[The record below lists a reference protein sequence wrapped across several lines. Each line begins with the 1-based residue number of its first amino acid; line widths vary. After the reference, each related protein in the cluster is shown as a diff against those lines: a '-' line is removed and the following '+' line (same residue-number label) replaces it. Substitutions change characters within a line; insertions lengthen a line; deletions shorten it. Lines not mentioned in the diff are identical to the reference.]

1 MWGFELIVRAA
12 GWPFGQA
19 PSGSLKRVSWLSDS
33 QLPVVKVKILRAKE
47 VKATMKSLLYGIELK
62 NVYKNKVAIFVYY
75 KKKSFFN
82 GGDISE
88 EMKRYNREQRG
99 K

>member
-1 MWGFELIVRAA
+1 M
-12 GWPFGQA
+12 
-19 PSGSLKRVSWLSDS
+19 
-33 QLPVVKVKILRAKE
+33 PVVKAKILRAKE
-47 VKATMKSLLYGIELK
+47 VKATIKSLLHEIELK

-75 KKKSFFN
+75 QKKYFFN

-88 EMKRYNREQRG
+88 EMKRHNREQRG

>member
-1 MWGFELIVRAA
+1 
-12 GWPFGQA
+12 
-19 PSGSLKRVSWLSDS
+19 
-33 QLPVVKVKILRAKE
+33 
-47 VKATMKSLLYGIELK
+47 MKSLLYGIELK

-75 KKKSFFN
+75 QKKSFFN